1 MMARIIPLSG
11 VTGRM
16 EYQETLDWLFGLE
29 NMGIKLGLGRVRELL
44 GCLGDPQKAYR
55 SVHVAGTNGK
65 GSVCAMTAS
74 ILRASGLRTGL
85 YTSPHLVDFRE
96 RITVDGVMITEAEV
110 VELAGTVREAGER
123 SGDSEDRPLTFF
135 EVTTAIAFLHFS
147 RNGVQVAV
155 VEVGMGGRLDATNV
169 IVPDVC
175 VITRVSRE
183 HVQYLGDTVAKIAYE
198 KAGIIKP
205 GIRVIT
211 AEEDPVV
218 LRVLD
223 SIARDKGACLSRAGR
238 DFDFRIEGG
247 DRSGVMVHLPSIG
260 RTVRLPLLGD
270 YQGSNAAM
278 ACEAALEL
286 RDHSNGITEDS
297 IIKGLSE
304 VVWPGRLEVVLSY
317 PLVVFDVSHT
327 PEGARVAVDELLK
340 IRQGHTTVVLGVL
353 NDKDLDNIA
362 KEFARVADSVI
373 ATMPRTKR
381 AFTPEQVRGAMAP
394 LVKDAV
400 ACGDVGEAL
409 GMALARS
416 KKGDTVIVGGSLYT
430 VGEAKRWWAEHETH

>member
-1 MMARIIPLSG
+1 MRARIIPLSG
-11 VTGRM
+11 VTDRM

-44 GCLGDPQKAYR
+44 GCLGDPQRSYR

-74 ILRASGLRTGL
+74 ILQAAGLRTGL

-96 RITVDGVMITEAEV
+96 RIMVDGKMITEEEV
-110 VELAGTVREAGER
+110 VDLAGTVREAGESSR
-123 SGDSEDRPLTFF
+123 DAEGRPLTFF
-135 EVTTAIAFLHFS
+135 EVTTAMAFLHFS
-147 RNGVQVAV
+147 RKGVQVAV

-205 GIRVIT
+205 CMNVIT
-211 AEEDPVV
+211 AEADPLV

-223 SIARDKGACLSRAGR
+223 SVARDRGSCLSQAGR
-238 DFDFRIEGG
+238 DFEFQALGG
-247 DRSGVMVHLPSIG
+247 DRSGVMVHLSSIG

-270 YQGSNAAM
+270 YQASNAAM

-286 RDHSNGITEDS
+286 RKGGVRITDDS
-297 IIKGLSE
+297 IVEGLSK
-304 VVWPGRLEVVLSY
+304 VSWPGRLEVVQRD

-327 PEGARVAVDELLK
+327 PEGAKVAVDELLK

-353 NDKDLDNIA
+353 NDKDLEGIA
-362 KEFARVADSVI
+362 REFARVSDSVI

-381 AFTPEQVRGAMAP
+381 AYTPKQVREAMAP
-394 LVKDAV
+394 LVKDTV
-400 ACGDVGEAL
+400 ACDDVGEAL
-409 GMALARS
+409 STALARS